1 MAKEVDI
8 DKMRETRKKKK
19 QNKRLIMLISLA
31 SVLLIAVVT
40 AFVIPVTYAKIYKN
54 VSVAGVSLGG
64 LTQEEAY
71 TLLSEKFSEFIP
83 EISVNANDTTK
94 KIDFNIIAEYNI
106 EETAKTAFEYGRRN
120 IFTKFYTY
128 YFDKK
133 DLPLETIVN
142 KDALIVELTEFQ
154 NSLDGG
160 YVDTSFKIDDDIL
173 IVTAGKSGNTI
184 NVETLTD
191 EILTNLKSGENVEV
205 DAQITLKE
213 YSGIDI
219 DKLYEDVFCQPQ
231 DAYYDEENSKLITH
245 KNGYSFDKTK
255 AETIL
260 KDAKEGEEYK
270 IQLSVTYP
278 EITEEALTGK
288 MFSDTLASYSTKYNP
303 GEVNRTHNMYL
314 ASSKVNGTVI
324 SPGEVFSYNGIVGE
338 RTVAKGYRN
347 AKIFENGQV
356 VDGLAGGI
364 CQVSTT
370 IYNAALYS
378 NMEIVERKNHSFPV
392 SYAPMGQDA
401 TVVMGSID
409 FRFKNNTG
417 YPIKI
422 VSSVSGGLC
431 TVTIL
436 GTDKNHYKIEIQ
448 NTVTGTKARPV
459 EYENDPSLEPGVE
472 KEKQSGSDGYT
483 IASRRI
489 VRKNGEIVK
498 NEAIPS
504 SYYIPLKKII
514 LRNEETE
521 NPEEQLPEGET
532 ENPEDTPSDTTVTDD
547 PLHIPTAPSDDSNPA
562 NNPDNEITSD
572 ALAPADTPS
581 GEPMVDPSAEIPEI
595 TPEADPN
602 TGV

>member
-278 EITEEALTGK
+278 EITEEMTALCDFAFHTPK
-288 MFSDTLASYSTKYNP
+288 
-303 GEVNRTHNMYL
+303 
-314 ASSKVNGTVI
+314 
-324 SPGEVFSYNGIVGE
+324 
-338 RTVAKGYRN
+338 
-347 AKIFENGQV
+347 
-356 VDGLAGGI
+356 
-364 CQVSTT
+364 
-370 IYNAALYS
+370 AL
-378 NMEIVERKNHSFPV
+378 EDFLFPV
-392 SYAPMGQDA
+392 
-401 TVVMGSID
+401 
-409 FRFKNNTG
+409 
-417 YPIKI
+417 
-422 VSSVSGGLC
+422 
-431 TVTIL
+431 
-436 GTDKNHYKIEIQ
+436 
-448 NTVTGTKARPV
+448 
-459 EYENDPSLEPGVE
+459 
-472 KEKQSGSDGYT
+472 
-483 IASRRI
+483 
-489 VRKNGEIVK
+489 
-498 NEAIPS
+498 
-504 SYYIPLKKII
+504 
-514 LRNEETE
+514 
-521 NPEEQLPEGET
+521 
-532 ENPEDTPSDTTVTDD
+532 
-547 PLHIPTAPSDDSNPA
+547 
-562 NNPDNEITSD
+562 
-572 ALAPADTPS
+572 
-581 GEPMVDPSAEIPEI
+581 
-595 TPEADPN
+595 
-602 TGV
+602 